1 MPETPARLLVV
12 DDEPSIRTSMSH
24 VLAEIGYRVRVAEDG
39 FAALLEL
46 RKEIPDILVCDLN
59 MPGMSGFELLSVV
72 RRRFPMIRT
81 IAMSGAFCGD
91 EAPSGVAADA
101 FYQKGSSLGYLLKI
115 MESLRGL
122 ERTLTTQPAVPSTIW
137 IQCSEHATSGST
149 YVNIACPECL
159 RTFPQPLDGSVGQ
172 VRETNCTECGS
183 SIRYAILGPDS
194 PIPAQIHQNI
204 LAETNQKRASSA
216 PFYG

>member
-1 MPETPARLLVV
+1 
-12 DDEPSIRTSMSH
+12 
-24 VLAEIGYRVRVAEDG
+24 
-39 FAALLEL
+39 
-46 RKEIPDILVCDLN
+46 
-59 MPGMSGFELLSVV
+59 
-72 RRRFPMIRT
+72 MIRT

-101 FYQKGSSLGYLLKI
+101 FYQKGSSLGSLLKI